1 LPADADDP
9 RADRLPGRIVHVHI
23 PKTAGTALAEAFKQ
37 AYGERLRIYPILYE
51 SEYGQIGYSEF
62 NFFGGHI
69 GFKIA
74 SEVANAVN
82 GDLITVLR
90 DPVDRYVSD
99 YYFLR
104 QQYISG
110 EARNHKT
117 YLAGNYDLDQFV
129 QITDEPILQKEFLN
143 RTTWQLAYSHRLELR
158 QDLIDAGIGDDDLV
172 RLAIA
177 NLRQF
182 AIVGTQ
188 SDMASLAKAVRRRY
202 DVKLLIGRVNVTAS
216 RVAKSDLT
224 SKTLSHIERW
234 VHLDTELYR
243 RWIGARQPADASLGS
258 EITS

>member
-1 LPADADDP
+1 LPANADDP
-9 RADRLPGRIVHVHI
+9 RPDRLLGRIVHVHI
-23 PKTAGTALAEAFKQ
+23 PQTAGTALTEAFQQ
-37 AYGERLRIYPILYE
+37 AYGDRLRVYPIRYE

-74 SEVANAVN
+74 SEVG

-99 YYFLR
+99 YFFLR

-117 YLAGNYDLDQFV
+117 FLAGSYDLDQFV

-143 RTTWQLAYSHRLELR
+143 RMTWQLAYSHRLELR

-172 RLAIA
+172 RLAMS
-177 NLRQF
+177 NLTRF

-188 SDMASLAKAVRRRY
+188 SDMAGLAEAIRRRY
-202 DVKLLIGRVNVTAS
+202 DVRLSIGRVNVTDS
-216 RVAKSDLT
+216 RVAKTDLT
-224 SKTLSHIERW
+224 SKTLGYVERW
-234 VHLDTELYR
+234 VHLDDELYR
-243 RWIGARQPADASLGS
+243 RWIGTRRPVDASLGS